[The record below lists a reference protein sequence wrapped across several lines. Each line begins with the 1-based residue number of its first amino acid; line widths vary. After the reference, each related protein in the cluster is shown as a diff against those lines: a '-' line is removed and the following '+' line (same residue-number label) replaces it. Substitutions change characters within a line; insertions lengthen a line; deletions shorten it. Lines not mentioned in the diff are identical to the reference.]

1 MYSFFFIS
9 QKVISYLKVL
19 NIIMFLTERQKYENK
34 N

>member
-1 MYSFFFIS
+1 MYSFFIS

>member
-1 MYSFFFIS
+1 MHSFFFVS

-19 NIIMFLTERQKYENK
+19 NIIMFLIERQKYENK